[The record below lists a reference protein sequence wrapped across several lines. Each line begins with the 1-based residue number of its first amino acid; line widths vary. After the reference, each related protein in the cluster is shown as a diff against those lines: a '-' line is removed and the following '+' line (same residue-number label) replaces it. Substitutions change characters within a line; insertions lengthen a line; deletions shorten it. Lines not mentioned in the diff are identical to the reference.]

1 MDSRLRNNYFIVV
14 KTLCVL
20 ALALGGTMDHLND
33 TSKAGL
39 TFLASALFLFFAIM
53 PEIDNKVQK
62 RKIIWS
68 LGEGA
73 AAVFALFLFPFIG
86 VCFLTVTYLDLVSEL
101 DAVFYSGVFCL
112 LLLKLFFEINIGTC
126 ILVMMFLILL
136 YYQQNKIVS
145 WYEKVSKD
153 NIVQESKLKSDIE
166 HTKIEHKDE
175 LNKSRLMHE
184 NELLEEKGRISQA
197 LHDKLGH
204 SINGSI
210 FKLEAAKVLIN
221 KEPEKSETILQE
233 VIDNLRGSMDE
244 IRVII
249 RNERPDKK
257 RMALKSLQALLNE
270 CEEEYNIKTSLE
282 IKQDDRSIPENIW
295 EIILDNAF
303 EAVTNAL
310 KYSNCTEISISIN
323 VLGEVVRATIKD
335 NGKGAMGG
343 IEEGMGIQGMKD
355 RVRKV
360 KGYIDIESMGGF
372 TINMIL
378 PITKENKEADN
389 GTDQSSDS

>member
-1 MDSRLRNNYFIVV
+1 
-14 KTLCVL
+14 
-20 ALALGGTMDHLND
+20 MDHVDD

-39 TFLASALFLFFAIM
+39 TLLASAVFLFFAIM
-53 PEIDNKVQK
+53 PEIDRRGQK
-62 RKIIWS
+62 RKLVW
-68 LGEGA
+68 LFGEGI
-73 AAVFALFLFPFIG
+73 AAVSALFLFPVVG
-86 VCFLTVTYLDLVSEL
+86 VCFLAVTYLDLVSRL
-101 DAVFYSGVFCL
+101 DAVFYAGVFFL
-112 LLLKLFFEINIGTC
+112 LFLSAFFELNIGTC

-136 YYQQNKIVS
+136 YYQQNKIIS
-145 WYEKVSKD
+145 WYERISKD
-153 NIVQESKLKSDIE
+153 NIAQESKLKSDIE
-166 HTKIEHKDE
+166 HSRMEHKDE

-204 SINGSI
+204 SINGSLY
-210 FKLEAAKVLIN
+210 KLEAAKVLID
-221 KEPEKSETILQE
+221 KDPEKSGTILQE

-270 CEEEYNIKTSLE
+270 CEEQYGIKTSLE
-282 IKQDDRSIPENIW
+282 IKQDDRQIPENIW

-310 KYSNCTEISISIN
+310 KYSGCSEISISIN

-335 NGKGAMGG
+335 NGKGAPGG
-343 IEEGMGIQGMKD
+343 FEEGMGVQGMKD

-372 TINMIL
+372 TINMVL
-378 PITKENKEADN
+378 PITKADKEADN
-389 GTDQSSDS
+389 GTDKGTDS

>member
-1 MDSRLRNNYFIVV
+1 
-14 KTLCVL
+14 
-20 ALALGGTMDHLND
+20 MDHLND

-210 FKLEAAKVLIN
+210 VKLEAAKVLIN
-221 KEPEKSETILQE
+221 KDPGKSETILQE

-310 KYSNCTEISISIN
+310 KYSSCTEISISIN

-343 IEEGMGIQGMKD
+343 IEEGMGIQGMKA

-360 KGYIDIESMGGF
+360 KGYIDIESMNGF

-378 PITKENKEADN
+378 PITKENKEEDN